1 MSFLRLNSKF
11 APLWGLQITKPDDGL
26 RLADRQTFERFIMA
40 NDPHESK
47 AFIRKCALIFLN
59 Q

>member
-1 MSFLRLNSKF
+1 
-11 APLWGLQITKPDDGL
+11 L